1 MGEKISK
8 VVEVSPQIKKV
19 YRRRITDIQNFV
31 ASGDKAWVIT
41 VDEDENVQHVYC
53 SYLHVLKTRP
63 YLGGRTL
70 MFYRQNMIFLVR
82 KE

>member
-8 VVEVSPQIKKV
+8 AVEVSPQNKKV

-41 VDEDENVQHVYC
+41 VDEDENV
-53 SYLHVLKTRP
+53 
-63 YLGGRTL
+63 
-70 MFYRQNMIFLVR
+70 
-82 KE
+82 